1 MIKRLLHQKVAIIM
15 NDIVAKV
22 KAAGVVGAGGA
33 GFPTHVKLEAKAEIY
48 IVNGAECEP
57 MLRTDQQL
65 AAHYPELLIEGL
77 THAMEA
83 TGAKE
88 GIIALKAKYQAA
100 IKALEPLLPPQIRLE
115 ILRDIYPAG
124 DEVITIWLT
133 TGRRVPPGGIPL
145 HIGVVVNNVQT
156 LINVARAMKG
166 EVVTTKTLTVTGA
179 VKSPVTVTVPIG
191 TSMADVLA
199 LAGGV
204 TCDPAA
210 YIDGGPMMGKVVP
223 DLSSPVTKTTGGL
236 IVLPADHLLIKSKE
250 QTVESVLRIAKT
262 VCEQCCY
269 CTELCPRHIIG
280 HELPPHLIV
289 RCVNYNSVGNP
300 QILRSALTCSE
311 CGVCEAYSC
320 PVGISPMRVNMA
332 LKKEFRTHNLR
343 YEGELGQADPMAEYR
358 LIPSA
363 RLVSRLN
370 LQSWYPP
377 AAPLQPALYEPEQV
391 TIPLSQHIGAPSV
404 PVVKGG
410 DAVTVGQLIAE
421 IPVDAL
427 GACIHASITG
437 IVEQVSLQ
445 AITIRRGGAP
455 HD

>member
-1 MIKRLLHQKVAIIM
+1 MS
-15 NDIVAKV
+15 DIVTNV
-22 KAAGVVGAGGA
+22 KTAGVVGAGGA
-33 GFPTHVKLEAKAEIY
+33 GFPTHVKLAAQADIY
-48 IVNGAECEP
+48 IVNAAECEP

-65 AAHYPELLIEGL
+65 AARYPELLLQGL
-77 THAMEA
+77 TQAMEA

-100 IKALEPLLPPQIRLE
+100 IKALEPLLPPQIRIE

-133 TGRRVPPGGIPL
+133 TGRRVPPGGLPL

-156 LINVARAMKG
+156 LINVAKAMQG
-166 EVVTTKTLTVTGA
+166 EAVTTKTLTVTGA

-191 TSMADVLA
+191 TAMAEVLA
-199 LAGGV
+199 LAGGA
-204 TCDPAA
+204 TCAQPA
-210 YIDGGPMMGKVVP
+210 YIDGGPMMGKVMT
-223 DLSSPVTKTTGGL
+223 DLAGPVTKTTGGL
-236 IVLPADHLLIKSKE
+236 IVLPADHLLIKSK
-250 QTVESVLRIAKT
+250 QQSVKSVLQIAKT

-289 RCVNYNSVGNP
+289 RCVNYNAVGNP

-332 LKKEFRTHNLR
+332 LKAEFRAQNLR
-343 YEGELGQADPMAEYR
+343 YQGQLGQADPMAEHR

-370 LQSWYPP
+370 LQPWYPP
-377 AAPLQPALYEPEQV
+377 DAPLQPDLYQPQQV
-391 TIPLSQHIGAPSV
+391 TIPLRQHIGAPSV
-404 PVVKGG
+404 PVVKEG
-410 DAVTVGQLIAE
+410 DGVTTGQLIAE
-421 IPVDAL
+421 LPAGAL
-427 GACIHASITG
+427 GAPVHASITG
-437 IVEQVSLQ
+437 IVTQVSSQ
-445 AITIRRGGAP
+445 AITIRKGSGSA
-455 HD
+455 